1 MKANKKD
8 VKKVSAKELDE
19 KFERGEDVSDYVD
32 AESTSKRFHME
43 IPVWMMKELE
53 FEARRQG
60 INRQALI
67 KTWLTSKLDELR
79 REKTQ
84 AA

>member
-1 MKANKKD
+1 MKANKKPL
-8 VKKVSAKELDE
+8 KKLSAEELDE

-32 AESTSKRFHME
+32 EESATKRFHME
-43 IPVWMMKELE
+43 MPVWMMKELE

-67 KTWLTSKLDELR
+67 KTWLTNKLDELR
-79 REKTQ
+79 REKRH
-84 AA
+84 AV